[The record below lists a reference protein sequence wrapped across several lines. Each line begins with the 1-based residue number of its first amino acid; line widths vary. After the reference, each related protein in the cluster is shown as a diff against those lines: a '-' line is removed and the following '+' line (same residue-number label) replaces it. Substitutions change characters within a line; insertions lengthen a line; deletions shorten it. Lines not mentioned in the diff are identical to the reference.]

1 METKLNEALNS
12 PSALIRQFQAVYFE
26 EFGERISSEHA
37 SVQMS
42 KLTTFFKTIAN
53 YIELKEGK
61 NEKE

>member
-1 METKLNEALNS
+1 METKLNEALSN
-12 PSALIRQFQAVYFE
+12 PSAPIRQFQAVYFE
-26 EFGERISSEHA
+26 EFGERISAENA
-37 SVQMS
+37 LIQMN